1 MVKDKFLRGALIL
14 TAAGLMVKV
23 IGAFNRILLSRLLG
37 GEGIGLYQ
45 MAYPV
50 YLLMVSVSSAGIPIA
65 ISIVVAEK
73 IAKNDYGGAARIFR
87 VSLVLMVVTGI
98 FFAAVLYGMA
108 GFLIDNNIIRD
119 ERAYQAL
126 IALTPAVFFATI
138 LASFRGYF
146 QGHQMMTPPAVSQIL
161 EQFVRVITMVVLA
174 YYLLPYGLEYAAAGA
189 AFGAVP
195 GAVTGLFVLS
205 FFYAKYRKN
214 WQRQKGTSYTVAQE
228 SIKEIAVRLVK
239 LALPVSCAN
248 IMLPVVTGIDMLIIP
263 GRLEAA
269 GHTVEQATTLF
280 GYFAGMGLP
289 LVMLATIPT
298 ASLAASIVPA
308 VSEAHALQNF
318 EGIRQKSLTAIRL
331 CLLLTFPAVVGL
343 AVLSEPIS
351 LLLYGTRAAASSI
364 AHLAPAIS
372 LLGIHQITTGML
384 QGMGMTMMPM
394 LNMIVSTLLK
404 IYLVW
409 QWTAVPTYGIVG
421 AAWATN
427 INFGLAAA
435 LNLFFLLRYS
445 TFSFP
450 LKTAAKIFAAAILMG
465 ICAYC
470 SYVELIRYLAGNT
483 VSTLLAILIGG
494 LAYFLALIF
503 NSELKQAEMAKIP
516 FIGSKLIKFC
526 KNLHLMRDEK

>member
-14 TAAGLMVKV
+14 TAAGLMVKI

-65 ISIVVAEK
+65 ISIIVAEK
-73 IAKNDYGGAARIFR
+73 IARNDYAGAGRIFR
-87 VSLVLMVVTGI
+87 VSLGLMVGTGI

-108 GFLIDNNIIRD
+108 GFLIENNVIRD
-119 ERAYQAL
+119 ERSYQAL

-146 QGHQMMTPPAVSQIL
+146 QGHQMMTAPAVSQIL

-195 GAVTGLFVLS
+195 GALTGLIVLS
-205 FFYAKYRKN
+205 FFYAKYHRR
-214 WQRQKGTSYTVAQE
+214 WQQLSLTNAAAAQE

-308 VSEAHALQNF
+308 VSEAHALQNS
-318 EGIRQKSLTAIRL
+318 EAIRQKSLTAIRL
-331 CLLLTFPAVVGL
+331 CLLLTFTTVIRNQGC
-343 AVLSEPIS
+343 S
-351 LLLYGTRAAASSI
+351 LLYCAS
-364 AHLAPAIS
+364 
-372 LLGIHQITTGML
+372 
-384 QGMGMTMMPM
+384 
-394 LNMIVSTLLK
+394 
-404 IYLVW
+404 
-409 QWTAVPTYGIVG
+409 G
-421 AAWATN
+421 ASN
-427 INFGLAAA
+427 LSFGLASDYDRNAA
-435 LNLFFLLRYS
+435 RNRYGYD
-445 TFSFP
+445 TD
-450 LKTAAKIFAAAILMG
+450 A
-465 ICAYC
+465 
-470 SYVELIRYLAGNT
+470 
-483 VSTLLAILIGG
+483 
-494 LAYFLALIF
+494 
-503 NSELKQAEMAKIP
+503 
-516 FIGSKLIKFC
+516 
-526 KNLHLMRDEK
+526 